1 MYINVRLF
9 ATLRDG
15 RKKEYLM
22 SLAGIDS
29 ARDIIERLNIHEEEV
44 AILLINGSDCS
55 LNHKVQ
61 SGNIVSVFPP
71 VGGG

>member
-61 SGNIVSVFPP
+61 SGDIVSVFPP